1 MKISQEAKDRAKN
14 YMRLKNG
21 YKEKETMTPQ
31 EKEFTKILL
40 KDFLKAI
47 AFGLITIGAAAFVVW
62 MF

>member
-31 EKEFTKILL
+31 EKEFL
-40 KDFLKAI
+40 KVIIRDFLTVV
-47 AFGLITIGAAAFVVW
+47 GLIAIIAAAFVVW